1 MTRTP
6 KEKSPLQEL
15 AEKADGALALCWER
29 LRAKDLRPKD
39 IETMV
44 EAWRVKRR
52 AHLEAAEAKQEK
64 KEDHERQT
72 KYREGSGHD

>member
-29 LRAKDLRPKD
+29 LQAKEVTRKD
-39 IETMV
+39 IEIMV
-44 EAWRVKRR
+44 TAWRTKRQ
-52 AHLEAAEAKQEK
+52 AHLESAEVKQER
-64 KEDHERQT
+64 KEER
-72 KYREGSGHD
+72 ESDNG